1 MAYKPFNYPSP
12 CNRCKRNN
20 EKSCT
25 NKSCAEWLAYYYTH
39 QKWINAWA
47 KMHGVPVG
55 KKKPPAPEPEVDQDG
70 QD

>member
-1 MAYKPFNYPSP
+1 MAKSPFNYPSP
-12 CNRCKRNN
+12 CEKCK
-20 EKSCT
+20 KPH
-25 NKSCAEWLAYYYTH
+25 CAQKQCDTWLAYYYTH

-55 KKKPPAPEPEVDQDG
+55 KKKPPAPEPEVEQDG